1 MISEMKNLDTGRDV
15 FSHSNVEEVVS

>member
-15 FSHSNVEEVVS
+15 FSHSNVDEVVS